1 MATSLLGTFILAAFV
16 SIVLHFKFSKEGM
29 SSSSIFLLQQYYQNY
44 AIFVYSVAS
53 VCMLL
58 TL

>member
-1 MATSLLGTFILAAFV
+1 MATSLLVTFILAAFV
-16 SIVLHFKFSKEGM
+16 SIVLHVKFSKEGM
-29 SSSSIFLLQQYYQNY
+29 SSSSIFLLQQYDQNY
-44 AIFVYSVAS
+44 TIFVYSVAS